1 MKKIIFGLA
10 FIYCVLCRAYN
21 VKEREGYSCDEY
33 YLIEGIEGKLSAS
46 TCVDLGLE
54 SIIYEN
60 YYYDKCCF
68 VRLRINGYMLSE
80 CFGIFR
86 DEFMDVP
93 ELIESIEKESPYMK
107 IYEFN
112 CNSSYLKSLA
122 LFFALFSLLF

>member
-33 YLIEGIEGKLSAS
+33 YLIEGELSAS

-54 SIIYEN
+54 SIFYEN

-68 VRLRINGYMLSE
+68 VRLRINGYMIPGCL
-80 CFGIFR
+80 GISR

>member
-21 VKEREGYSCDEY
+21 VKEREGYSCDEFF
-33 YLIEGIEGKLSAS
+33 LIEGELSAS

-54 SIIYEN
+54 SLIYEN
-60 YYYDKCCF
+60 YYDKCCF

-80 CFGIFR
+80 CFGIYR
-86 DEFMDVP
+86 DESMDVP
-93 ELIESIEKESPYMK
+93 GLIESIEKESPYMK

>member
-21 VKEREGYSCDEY
+21 FKERQGISCDEY
-33 YLIEGIEGKLSAS
+33 YLIEDELSTS

-54 SIIYEN
+54 SLFYEN

-68 VRLRINGYMLSE
+68 VRLRINGYMIPGCL
-80 CFGIFR
+80 GISR

>member
-21 VKEREGYSCDEY
+21 FKEREGISCDEY
-33 YLIEGIEGKLSAS
+33 YLIEDELSTS

-54 SIIYEN
+54 SLFYEN

-68 VRLRINGYMLSE
+68 VRLRINGYMIPGCL
-80 CFGIFR
+80 GISR

>member
-21 VKEREGYSCDEY
+21 VKEREGYSCDEF
-33 YLIEGIEGKLSAS
+33 YLIEGELSTS

-54 SIIYEN
+54 SLYYEN

-80 CFGIFR
+80 CFGIYR